1 MTEGRPKTAIRLTA
15 MLRRSVRARMLLIA
29 LLPLLIVL
37 PLLLV
42 TAVKNWTARFDEV
55 LIAKVHSELTTAH
68 QHLAGLL
75 ENRGAAIAALAG
87 SAAFQATPFA
97 ERAAFLEAARAELGF
112 DFLFF
117 TTQADGW
124 PVVTAALS
132 GKTQSAIDIY
142 SAEGLTAIS
151 PSLAERARL
160 PLVPTKAAV
169 PTDRV
174 EESRG
179 MVVHAAAPAP
189 GGALVGGVLLNRN
202 LSFIDEMNELVY
214 PRGSLTGGAA
224 GTATL
229 FLDDVRISTNVRLF
243 EDVRAIGTR
252 VSAVVRGRV
261 LDEGRI
267 WLDRAFVVNDWYVSA
282 YEPIIDSFGNRVGM
296 LYVGFLEARFTEA
309 KRRTLYQIAITFL
322 IVVLVSA
329 PILLRWARGIF
340 KPLERMDG
348 VIRAVEQ
355 GDLNA
360 RVNLR
365 APEDEISRVAT
376 HLDTLLDQLQER
388 EKRIRDW
395 AEVLESRVAE
405 RTADLEAANRQLD
418 LTTRQLIVSEKL
430 AAIGE
435 ITAGVAHEINNPLAV
450 IQGNLDVVRDEL
462 GESADSL
469 RTEFT
474 LIQEQIQA
482 IHILVSKLLRF
493 ARPEEYADAGTGHD
507 PDQVIRETLPLVQH
521 LLNSANIAINLDLQA
536 SGLVSI
542 NQTELQQVL
551 VNLMI
556 NAIQAMPDGGELQIQ
571 TRLAAADML
580 CIEVV
585 DTGQGMPPEVLARV
599 FDPFFT
605 TKRSMGTGLG
615 LSISRTLI
623 TRAGG
628 TITVSSTVGQGSR
641 FVIELPLSAGL
652 S

>member
-1 MTEGRPKTAIRLTA
+1 
-15 MLRRSVRARMLLIA
+15 
-29 LLPLLIVL
+29 
-37 PLLLV
+37 
-42 TAVKNWTARFDEV
+42 
-55 LIAKVHSELTTAH
+55 
-68 QHLAGLL
+68 
-75 ENRGAAIAALAG
+75 
-87 SAAFQATPFA
+87 
-97 ERAAFLEAARAELGF
+97 
-112 DFLFF
+112 
-117 TTQADGW
+117 
-124 PVVTAALS
+124 
-132 GKTQSAIDIY
+132 
-142 SAEGLTAIS
+142 
-151 PSLAERARL
+151 
-160 PLVPTKAAV
+160 
-169 PTDRV
+169 
-174 EESRG
+174 
-179 MVVHAAAPAP
+179 
-189 GGALVGGVLLNRN
+189 
-202 LSFIDEMNELVY
+202 
-214 PRGSLTGGAA
+214 
-224 GTATL
+224 
-229 FLDDVRISTNVRLF
+229 
-243 EDVRAIGTR
+243 
-252 VSAVVRGRV
+252 
-261 LDEGRI
+261 
-267 WLDRAFVVNDWYVSA
+267 
-282 YEPIIDSFGNRVGM
+282 
-296 LYVGFLEARFTEA
+296 
-309 KRRTLYQIAITFL
+309 
-322 IVVLVSA
+322 
-329 PILLRWARGIF
+329 
-340 KPLERMDG
+340 MDG

-430 AAIGE
+430 AEIGE

-493 ARPEEYADAGTGHD
+493 ARPEEYADAGAGHD

-571 TRLAAADML
+571 TRLAAVDML